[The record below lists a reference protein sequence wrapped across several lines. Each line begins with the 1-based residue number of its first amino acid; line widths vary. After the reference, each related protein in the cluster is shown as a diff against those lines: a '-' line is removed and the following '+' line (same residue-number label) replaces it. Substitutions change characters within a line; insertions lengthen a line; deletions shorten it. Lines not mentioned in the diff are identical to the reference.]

1 MLAGVVEA
9 FEGRIVAV
17 VGGDDA
23 IVLRPQRRFDLSQP
37 LIERLEAGRVAGDVA
52 PMTPLRVEVDEI
64 DEDEPA
70 ARRCLERL
78 EEKIDVAVVAL
89 ALALRPGVAMGED
102 VADLADRDNR
112 AAPAGRPLQEI
123 AVRRGNREILAARSA
138 DEILGA
144 SADEGPR
151 DDAPD
156 VERIAQSARN
166 PAEFI
171 EPFEPEGFFVRGDLE
186 DRVGRGVADGFP
198 RS

>member
-23 IVLRPQRRFDLSQP
+23 IVLRPQRRFDLNQP
-37 LIERLEAGRVAGDVA
+37 LIERLKAGRVAGDVA

-70 ARRCLERL
+70 VRRCLERL
-78 EEKIDVAVVAL
+78 EEKVDIAVVAL
-89 ALALRPGVAMGED
+89 ALALRPCVAMGEN
-102 VADLADRDNR
+102 VADLPYRDDR
-112 AAPAGRPLQEI
+112 AARLSRPLQEI
-123 AVRRGNREILAARSA
+123 AVRRGNREILAMRGA
-138 DEILGA
+138 DEVLGA

-156 VERIAQSARN
+156 VERIAETARDSA
-166 PAEFI
+166 EI
-171 EPFEPEGFFVRGDLE
+171 I
-186 DRVGRGVADGFP
+186 
-198 RS
+198 